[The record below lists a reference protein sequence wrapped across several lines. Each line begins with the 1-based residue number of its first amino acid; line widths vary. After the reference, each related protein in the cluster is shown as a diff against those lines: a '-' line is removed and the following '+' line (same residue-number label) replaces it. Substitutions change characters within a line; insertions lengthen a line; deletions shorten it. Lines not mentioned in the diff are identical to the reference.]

1 MGSSHCP
8 YCKIKEEAKIKTVY
22 EALKPIDGI
31 CPDCGAWIDEG
42 QHSIQVN
49 GYADIYNGAIALIDD
64 VVAMVNRILYDCD
77 IDLKDYYGEEAEVQ
91 FTTSE
96 IVERLFLPYSG
107 GTSLRNFAN
116 NALGVRGSEYSWLIS
131 KDGDKCED

>member
-1 MGSSHCP
+1 M
-8 YCKIKEEAKIKTVY
+8 Y
-22 EALKPIDGI
+22 EALKPIDGM

>member
-1 MGSSHCP
+1 MSSFNCP
-8 YCKIKEEAKIKTVY
+8 YCKIKEEAKIKSVY
-22 EALKPIDGI
+22 EALRPIDGM

-64 VVAMVNRILYDCD
+64 VVAMVNRILYDCN
-77 IDLKDYYGEEAEVQ
+77 IDLKDYYGEEAEVR

-96 IVERLFLPYSG
+96 IVERLFLPYDG

-116 NALGVRGSEYSWLIS
+116 NVLGVRGSEYSWLIS
-131 KDGDKCED
+131 KDGDKYED

>member
-1 MGSSHCP
+1 
-8 YCKIKEEAKIKTVY
+8 
-22 EALKPIDGI
+22 
-31 CPDCGAWIDEG
+31 
-42 QHSIQVN
+42 
-49 GYADIYNGAIALIDD
+49 
-64 VVAMVNRILYDCD
+64 MVNRILYDCD
-77 IDLKDYYGEEAEVQ
+77 IDLKDYYGEESEVQ